1 MFPIYNFDSSAY
13 LLILLYTVSGIF
25 WLCISTIFRALKMG
39 KEIFIIYLL
48 GALLLVCLFLFDPA
62 TNLYHAILHHTYSTV
77 ISLVVSLYYLYKV
90 YEK

>member
-1 MFPIYNFDSSAY
+1 
-13 LLILLYTVSGIF
+13 
-25 WLCISTIFRALKMG
+25 
-39 KEIFIIYLL
+39 
-48 GALLLVCLFLFDPA
+48 LLVCLFLFDPA